1 METEIKGL
9 LIATRKATKK
19 DGSEVVYG
27 TLYDP
32 AADKLYSVTAPA
44 DLETDTVPAVYHVSI
59 EFGGSGDNQWH
70 KLSILR
76 KGK

>member
-1 METEIKGL
+1 METEIKGI
-9 LIATRKATKK
+9 LIATRKAARK

-27 TLYDP
+27 SLYDP
-32 AADKLYSVTAPA
+32 AADKLYNVSAPA
-44 DLETDTVPAVYHVSI
+44 DLGTDTVPAVYHVLL
-59 EFGGSGDNQWH
+59 EFGGNGDNQWH